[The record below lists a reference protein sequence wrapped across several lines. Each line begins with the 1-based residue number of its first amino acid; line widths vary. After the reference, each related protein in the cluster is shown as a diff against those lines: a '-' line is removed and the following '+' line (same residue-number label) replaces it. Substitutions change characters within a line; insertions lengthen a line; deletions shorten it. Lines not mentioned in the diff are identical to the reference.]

1 MGIQDRTY
9 YQDERRGFSLSG
21 HSIVIQLILL
31 NAAIYLADALSDGK
45 VALALSLKSDLWSH
59 PWQAWQLLTYGFVH
73 ELAISHVL
81 FNMFGLW
88 LFGSDVERIY
98 GPAEFL
104 RIYLTTIVLAGLAW
118 AGITAVNGE
127 GALLIG
133 ASGGVMGIMA
143 LYVFHFPKRMFY
155 FWGIVPMPAWV
166 LGVLYL
172 GFDLMGA
179 TQPSG
184 SHVANVAHL
193 AGMAFGAIYFKTGMN
208 LGRLLPSRLS
218 TAIFRWRPKLKIHD
232 PDQPPQDLNKQVDAI
247 LAKISQQG
255 EASLTKQERRTLEE
269 ASRRYQR
276 RRE

>member
-118 AGITAVNGE
+118 AGVTAVNGE

-133 ASGGVMGIMA
+133 ASGGVMGVMA